1 MSATTLAISAI
12 LSIAMGIWLFAVGRD
27 PKHWRLMWLDFF
39 GILDSDTTREERRA
53 QEAQIRFLAII
64 LSLLLLALSVSCAF
78 WSADQMREGLRPK
91 TTAER
96 ELEDL
101 RRRAEGKH
109 QQKSPNAK

>member
-53 QEAQIRFLAII
+53 QEAQIRFMAII

-101 RRRAEGKH
+101 RRRAEGILGR
-109 QQKSPNAK
+109 